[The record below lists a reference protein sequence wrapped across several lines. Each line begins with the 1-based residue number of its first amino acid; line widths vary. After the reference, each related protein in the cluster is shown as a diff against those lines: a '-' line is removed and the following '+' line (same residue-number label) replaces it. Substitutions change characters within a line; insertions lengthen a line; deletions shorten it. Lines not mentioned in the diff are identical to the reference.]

1 MKKPVLLVI
10 ATLFGLFSAFH
21 VWATLT
27 ALNRLVSEP
36 GLVAGRAAIAIASG
50 WMAFWAWPLA
60 RRASRREGESP

>member
-1 MKKPVLLVI
+1 MKRPLLIVI

-36 GLVAGRAAIAIASG
+36 GLVAGRGAIAVASG
-50 WMAFWAWPLA
+50 LVAFWAWRRSRSSGRAA
-60 RRASRREGESP
+60 R